1 MWFVL
6 GIQGQP
12 HSTHMYSM
20 YIQCKQLQIL
30 YMLLHYTLHFTHS
43 LGENNG
49 LFREESNETEKV
61 SINQFIVLLHTNV
74 MYSVLEVLSKVCYF
88 LL

>member
-1 MWFVL
+1 M
-6 GIQGQP
+6 QAAADN
-12 HSTHMYSM
+12 
-20 YIQCKQLQIL
+20 YICYYITPYISLI
-30 YMLLHYTLHFTHS
+30 HS